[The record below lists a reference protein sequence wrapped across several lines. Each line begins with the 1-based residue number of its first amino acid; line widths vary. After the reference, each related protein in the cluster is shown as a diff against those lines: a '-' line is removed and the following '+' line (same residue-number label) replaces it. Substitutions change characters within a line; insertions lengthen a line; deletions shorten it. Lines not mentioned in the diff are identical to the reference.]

1 MADIDSYIKS
11 NSTKVGPA
19 PSTDSGSALDNQRKI
34 DYGDYSAVSP
44 KDVRAAVQAA
54 APRSEPLSNV
64 EKFERFTNSARSAIL
79 VREKGQNADI
89 QQAAAIAA
97 REQYNRAPRNERA
110 PQLMRADT
118 QERDSQIQDV
128 WKVNERNQDEAAFQ
142 NSVGPID
149 MLQAALVETT
159 GTGSLVRLAIDTYE
173 GNRDF
178 TPDPLFNPLDNR
190 DDWASNRPAEE
201 QEWLA
206 DSASGEELQWKL
218 QRLQETKNNLKVLGA
233 HGVGAA
239 TFLSLGAGVLDPVG
253 WAAGMGVGKA
263 AQLARVPSQVSRVSA
278 VSAAVEGAVGN
289 TLVTATMDAAG
300 DYVTPSDYAYGA
312 AFGVLFGAGGAAIAN
327 RANIVNPEGGRPA
340 MEEGAKAAD
349 EATVQAQEIHD
360 NELRFMKGL
369 WEEAQ
374 ARAGEG
380 ATSDQI
386 GQIALNIQYERAQ
399 ALRNA
404 AHEPLS
410 DNQRLMPDIEELKGQ
425 STGEGDIEGSLTK
438 GIEAQFR
445 PLEKRMEVGARYGVT
460 PDTVPDNAQ
469 RLIDTEMLTRLEE
482 QAPQFDE
489 ARLDTLSKRLP
500 NALQSTAMQLA
511 RSKHPAMR
519 WIAANLLEQPTQAAG
534 PRSSAAVEHAIRE
547 REYNAP
553 IAQYQEVYTAWRNQ
567 NGGSTIRD
575 VFTKAGHWEEF
586 NRAVSNA
593 RRNRAMGVPTN
604 EHPLISKAADIMDDA
619 YTRLRE
625 DQISAK
631 TLGSEHLRGIE
642 SSRGYFSRVI
652 DARWLVSNPARKNAV
667 RAEIERQLA
676 DAWKDFSNGS
686 KFAKETAARY
696 IDRSIREAQGGGMVP
711 VNVFDP
717 HAAPNLRDALAQ
729 GTNLSAKDIDAYID
743 RIGRGGAKHTRG
755 RLDLDTSTVLRDE
768 TGAEFELSDAFV
780 QDQVALYRAQA
791 RRVNGE
797 VTLTRRGIQGRK
809 GLEQLRDLAALRSTP
824 GNETTAAELRAF
836 DQIAAEFTGGA
847 FKEANRHL
855 DNLRILTAV
864 SRLGQA
870 IMPQIAE
877 TANLAATLGVQS
889 ALRMVKDLPRLVQ
902 DVRKGRTNEL
912 LDSLEIPGGRIGD
925 EHQAIMPWQDLDN
938 IELAGRDAP
947 GMLDRVLRA
956 SSNAQSLMTG
966 FRYLHAAQ
974 VRGASEQILHRVMRQ
989 VRDGGDDV
997 ALRSMGI
1004 SPELQAKLKADLPN
1018 IAKFDKDGN
1027 LTALDI
1033 RQTAEPEAAL
1043 ALQQAVERGAK
1054 QIIQGTFIGERG
1066 AYMHD
1071 SFLRILTQF
1080 RSFSIIAMDKQFSR
1094 VAADRGTA
1102 KALGLLLGQ
1111 MSFAI
1116 PIHLARV
1123 NLNAATMEDSR
1134 REQYL
1139 ETQLAPGMLARAT
1152 LNYAS
1157 LGGLAGDILDAGAAL
1172 GGLEMSGVRSGQ
1184 SSFSGNIPAIGYADG
1199 LVRGITNKDMSALVK
1214 SLPGGNTVFLTP
1226 VANGLHELQAQ

>member
-1 MADIDSYIKS
+1 MADIDSYIKG

-19 PSTDSGSALDNQRKI
+19 PSTGSGSALDNQRKV
-34 DYGDYSAVSP
+34 DYGDFSTVSP
-44 KDVRAAVQAA
+44 KEVRAAMQQSTAKA
-54 APRSEPLSNV
+54 EPLSNV
-64 EKFERFTNSARSAIL
+64 EKFERFTNAARSAIA
-79 VREKGQNADI
+79 VKEKGQNVEI

-97 REQYNRAPRNERA
+97 REQYNAAPRDERQ
-110 PQLMRADT
+110 PQLMRADV

-128 WKVNERNQDEAAFQ
+128 WKVNERNADEAAFQ

-149 MLQAALVETT
+149 QLQAALVEMT
-159 GTGSLVRLAIDTYE
+159 GTGSLVRYAIDQYE
-173 GNRDF
+173 GARDF
-178 TPDPLFNPLDNR
+178 QVDPLFNPMENR
-190 DDWASNRPAEE
+190 EEWASNRPADE
-201 QEWLA
+201 QEWLSDSHSA
-206 DSASGEELQWKL
+206 DELQWKL
-218 QRLQETKNNLKVLGA
+218 GRLQETKANLKILGA

-239 TFLSLGAGVLDPVG
+239 TFFSLGAGVLDPVG

-263 AQLARVPSQVSRVSA
+263 AQLARVPSEVSRISMLG
-278 VSAAVEGAVGN
+278 SAVEGVVGN

-327 RANIVNPEGGRPA
+327 RLNTVNPEGGAPA
-340 MEEGAKAAD
+340 RDEGARAAD
-349 EATVQAQEIHD
+349 DATQQAQDIHD
-360 NELRFMKGL
+360 GELRFMKGL

-386 GQIALNIQYERAQ
+386 GQVAINIQYERAQ

-404 AHEPLS
+404 AHEPMP
-410 DNQRLMPDIEELKGQ
+410 DNARLMPDIEELVGQ
-425 STGEGDIEGSLTK
+425 NTDEGNITGTLTS
-438 GIEAQFR
+438 GIESQFR
-445 PLEKRMEVGARYGVT
+445 PLERRLEVGARYGVT

-469 RLIDTEMLTRLEE
+469 RLIDTEMLTRMEE
-482 QAPQFDE
+482 QAPTFDE
-489 ARLDTLSKRLP
+489 ERLQVLSRRLP
-500 NALQSTAMQLA
+500 NALQSTAMLLA
-511 RSKHPAMR
+511 RSRHPAMR
-519 WIAANLLEQPTQAAG
+519 WVAANLLEQPTQAAG
-534 PRSSAAVEHAIRE
+534 PRTSAAVEHAIRE

-553 IAQYQEVYTAWRNQ
+553 IAQFQEVYTAWRNQ
-567 NGGSTIRD
+567 NGGSTLRD
-575 VFTKAGHWEEF
+575 TFTRAAHWEEF

-593 RRNRAMGVPTN
+593 RRDRALGVPSN
-604 EHPLISKAADIMDDA
+604 EHPLVARAADIMDEA
-619 YTRLRE
+619 YTRLRQ
-625 DQISAK
+625 DQISSK

-652 DARWLVSNPARKNAV
+652 DARWLVANAGRKNAV
-667 RAEIERQLA
+667 RAEIERQLGE
-676 DAWKDFSNGS
+676 AWQDFSNGRQ
-686 KFAKETAARY
+686 FAKETAARY

-729 GTNLSAKDIDAYID
+729 GTNLSAKDIDAYVD
-743 RIGRGGAKHTRG
+743 RLGRGGAKHTRG

-768 TGAEFELSDAFV
+768 TGAEFSMSDAFV
-780 QDQVALYRAQA
+780 QDQVALYRSQA

-809 GLEQLRDLAALRSTP
+809 GLMQLRDLAALRSTP
-824 GNETTAAELRAF
+824 GNEVTAAELRAY
-836 DQIAAEFTGGA
+836 DQIAAEFSGGA

-889 ALRMVKDLPRLVQ
+889 ALRMVRDLPRLVQ
-902 DVRKGRTNEL
+902 DVRRGRTNEL

-925 EHQAIMPWQDLDN
+925 EHAAVMPWQDLDN
-938 IELAGRDAP
+938 IELAGRDSP

-989 VRDGGDDV
+989 VRDGGDDA

-1004 SPELQAKLKADLPN
+1004 SPELQAQLRDDLPN
-1018 IAKFDKDGN
+1018 IARFDEDGR

-1033 RQTAEPEAAL
+1033 RQTASPEAAL

-1071 SFLRILTQF
+1071 SFLRVLTQF

-1111 MSFAI
+1111 MSFAV

-1123 NLNAATMEDSR
+1123 NLNASTMEDSR

>member
-11 NSTKVGPA
+11 NTTKVGPA
-19 PSTDSGSALDNQRKI
+19 PSTGSGSALDKQRQQ
-34 DYGDYSAVSP
+34 DFGDFSNVSP
-44 KDVRAAVQAA
+44 KDVKAA
-54 APRSEPLSNV
+54 ARPAHSEPLSNI
-64 EKFERFTNSARSAIL
+64 EKFERFTNSARSAIA
-79 VREKGQNADI
+79 VKEKGANAPI
-89 QQAAAIAA
+89 QEAAAIAA
-97 REQYNRAPRNERA
+97 REQYNAAPRDDRQV
-110 PQLMRADT
+110 QLMRPDT

-128 WKVNERNQDEAAFQ
+128 WKINERNQDEIAYQ
-142 NSVGPID
+142 QSIGPID
-149 MLQAALVETT
+149 QLQSALVEMT
-159 GTGSLVRLAIDTYE
+159 GTGSLVRMLLDEYD
-173 GNRDF
+173 GKRDF
-178 TPDPLFNPLDNR
+178 KPDPLFDPLANR

-206 DSASGEELQWKL
+206 DSSSAEELQYKL
-218 QRLQETKNNLKVLGA
+218 GRLNERRDNLKAIGA
-233 HGVGAA
+233 HGTGAA
-239 TFLSLGAGVLDPVG
+239 LFYSLGAGVMDPVG
-253 WAAGMGVGKA
+253 WAAGLGVGKT
-263 AQLARVPSQVSRVSA
+263 AQLVRTGQRISLLGGAI
-278 VSAAVEGAVGN
+278 EGAVGN
-289 TLVTATMDAAG
+289 TLVTATQQAAG

-327 RANIVNPEGGRPA
+327 RANITNPEGGRPA
-340 MEEGAKAAD
+340 AEEGARAAD
-349 EATVQAQEIHD
+349 DATAQAQEIHD
-360 NELRFMKGL
+360 GELRFMSGL
-369 WEEAQ
+369 WAEAQ
-374 ARAGEG
+374 QRAGEG

-386 GQIALNIQYERAQ
+386 GQIALNIQYERAA

-404 AHEPLS
+404 AHEPLA
-410 DNQRLMPDIEELKGQ
+410 DNQRLMPDIESLPGQ
-425 STGEGDIEGSLTK
+425 AAGAEGEDITGALTK

-445 PLEKRMEVGARYGVT
+445 PLEQRLEVGARYGVT

-469 RLIDTEMLTRLEE
+469 RLIDTEMLARLEE
-482 QAPQFDE
+482 QAPVFDE
-489 ARLDTLSKRLP
+489 ARLNVLSKRLP
-500 NALQSTAMQLA
+500 NALQSTAMILA

-519 WIAANLLEQPTQAAG
+519 WVAANLLEQPTQAAG
-534 PRSSAAVEHAIRE
+534 ARSTGAVEHAIRE

-567 NGGSTIRD
+567 NGGSTVRD

-593 RRNRAMGVPTN
+593 RRDRAMGVPSN
-604 EHPLISKAADIMDDA
+604 EHPLVAKAADIMDNA

-642 SSRGYFSRVI
+642 SSRGYFSRVL
-652 DARWLVSNPARKNAV
+652 DARWLVANPARKNAV

-676 DAWKDFSNGS
+676 EAWSGFTNGRQ
-686 KFAKETAARY
+686 FAKETAARY
-696 IDRSIREAQGGGMVP
+696 VDRSIREAQGGGMVP

-755 RLDLDTSTVLRDE
+755 RLDMDITTELTDADGNVFS
-768 TGAEFELSDAFV
+768 LSDAFV

-824 GNETTAAELRAF
+824 GNEATAAELRAF
-836 DQIAAEFTGGA
+836 DQIAAEFSGGA

-855 DNLRILTAV
+855 DNLRILTSV
-864 SRLGQA
+864 SKLGQA

-902 DVRKGRTNEL
+902 DVRKGRKSEL
-912 LDSLEIPGGRIGD
+912 LDSLEIPGGKIGD
-925 EHQAIMPWQDLDN
+925 EHQAVMPWQDLDN
-938 IELAGRDAP
+938 IELAGKDAP

-956 SSNAQSLMTG
+956 SSNAQSLVTG

-989 VRDGGDDV
+989 VREGGNDA

-1004 SPELQAKLKADLPN
+1004 SPELQASLKADLQN
-1018 IAKFDKDGN
+1018 IARFDKDGN

-1033 RQTAEPEAAL
+1033 RQTSSPEAAL

-1071 SFLRILTQF
+1071 SFLRVLTQF
-1080 RSFSIIAMDKQFSR
+1080 RTFSIIAMDKQFSR
-1094 VAADRGTA
+1094 VSADRGTA
-1102 KALGLLLGQ
+1102 KALGLLMGQ

-1123 NLNAATMEDSR
+1123 QLNAATMEDQR

-1172 GGLEMSGVRSGQ
+1172 GGMEMSGVRSGQ

-1226 VANGLHELQAQ
+1226 VANGLHEIQAQ